1 MFTLNTI
8 RRPNTTQRGS
18 SFDQATI
25 QAVWNKASIV
35 PGANPLFRRMDHCGA
50 IIDRLN
56 YGDTTETGTGW
67 EIDHA
72 KPVAK
77 GGTDDLSNLQPL
89 QWQNNRG
96 KGDDYPAYNY
106 CVVKARSS

>member
-1 MFTLNTI
+1 MYTI
-8 RRPNTTQRGS
+8 TARRTNTTGHGT

-25 QAVWNKASIV
+25 QAVWNKGFALQ
-35 PGANPLFRRMDHCGA
+35 GTNANIRRLDHCGA

-56 YGDTTETGTGW
+56 YSSTTEKGTGW
-67 EIDHA
+67 EIDHI

-89 QWQNNRG
+89 QWQNNRA
-96 KGDDYPAYNY
+96 KGDSYPAYNY
-106 CVVKARSS
+106 CVVKAK